1 MKNIKAVYLIWGGTN
16 CENNNIVFLSTIT
29 GLDILIIGMP
39 AIIHNTSYAEI
50 NIVWTSHKTTK
61 KYINVR
67 KARKNLKI
75 IISTPM
81 EKQNYLNLEN
91 KIMKSAK

>member
-50 NIVWTSHKTTK
+50 NIV
-61 KYINVR
+61 
-67 KARKNLKI
+67 
-75 IISTPM
+75 
-81 EKQNYLNLEN
+81 
-91 KIMKSAK
+91 